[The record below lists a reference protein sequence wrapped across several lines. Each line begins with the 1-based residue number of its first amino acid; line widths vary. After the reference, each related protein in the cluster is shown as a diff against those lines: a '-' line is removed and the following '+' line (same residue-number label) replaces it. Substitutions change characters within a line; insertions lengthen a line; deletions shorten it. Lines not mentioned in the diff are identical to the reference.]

1 MNKIKSLFIALI
13 ISSLGVASAAGLSV
27 TKSAK
32 NPSASKF
39 ASDFFEETVLA
50 FKIKNTSDKK
60 IKFRHVNLKL
70 NGNIQSNEDFV
81 FGFRYR
87 GYVYESKVTESR
99 EAKMN
104 GGTRLQ
110 TRRPITLKPGQEEEY
125 TIVLNS
131 PLKKGVAA
139 GKSFTVS
146 LTGIETFKGEPST
159 GLPLTS
165 ASFSL

>member
-1 MNKIKSLFIALI
+1 MPINFTGSTRNFSELEQITEELYQDSKTLRERVIDIEEGHKS
-13 ISSLGVASAAGLSV
+13 G
-27 TKSAK
+27 T
-32 NPSASKF
+32 
-39 ASDFFEETVLA
+39 D
-50 FKIKNTSDKK
+50 
-60 IKFRHVNLKL
+60 
-70 NGNIQSNEDFV
+70 
-81 FGFRYR
+81 
-87 GYVYESKVTESR
+87 VYESKVTESR

-131 PLKKGVAA
+131 PLKEGKAA

-146 LTGIETFKGEPST
+146 LTGVETFKGESTT

-165 ASFSL
+165 ATFSL